1 MAAEKKLGK
10 AAVSVRA
17 NYNSAI
23 EAMRQVCHRGDTW
36 MAKFCLALLSLYH
49 LQQGSFHH
57 PSKMKH
63 RGLDPATSMPQGGVP
78 PD

>member
-1 MAAEKKLGK
+1 
-10 AAVSVRA
+10 
-17 NYNSAI
+17 
-23 EAMRQVCHRGDTW
+23 